1 MFEEFNQKINYD
13 ELQKQIE
20 GSRTNN
26 REVTKGSYRVKLNK
40 LEIGECG
47 PKASLPGAPI
57 LKADFVIIDG
67 EFRKFHLFENKVLYT
82 DRTDDKWN
90 IGKLI
95 GGVLGWIETLEPA
108 EEIEVA
114 FENYDQFSDLVAE
127 IFEDVAEL
135 EYEVEY
141 DPDGFYRIK
150 ITDVIE

>member
-1 MFEEFNQKINYD
+1 
-13 ELQKQIE
+13 
-20 GSRTNN
+20 
-26 REVTKGSYRVKLNK
+26 

-90 IGKLI
+90 MGKLI
-95 GGVLGWIETLEPA
+95 GGVLGWIETLEPS
-108 EEIEVA
+108 EEIEIA
-114 FENYDQFSDLVAE
+114 FENYDQFSDLISE

-141 DPDGFYRIK
+141 NPDGFYRIK